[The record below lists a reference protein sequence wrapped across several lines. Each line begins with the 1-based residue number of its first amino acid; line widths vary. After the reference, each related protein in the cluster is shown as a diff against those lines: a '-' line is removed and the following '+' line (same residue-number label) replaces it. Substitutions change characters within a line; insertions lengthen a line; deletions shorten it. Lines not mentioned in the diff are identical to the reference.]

1 MTRILALMV
10 AALSVPALFSP
21 ATAQPSTAPDPLVGR
36 IIDQLTPGSTRGIRV
51 PQQEVTQ
58 PGQNLPRARQ
68 TEAPIR
74 ADTTAPAGTPAL
86 SVLVNF
92 ASGSATLSPAA
103 EAALAPVGQ
112 ALASAALANFRFR
125 IEGHT
130 DTTGDA
136 GSNQVLSERR
146 AAAVRD
152 FLIQRYGVNGARLE
166 VVGLGETTLLIR
178 TGAQVPEAR
187 NRRVQVLNIGS

>member
-1 MTRILALMV
+1 MTRYLALIV
-10 AALSVPALFSP
+10 AALSLPAPLLPAAAQSSP
-21 ATAQPSTAPDPLVGR
+21 GVDPLVGR

-51 PQQEVTQ
+51 PQQEITQ
-58 PGQNLPRARQ
+58 PAQNLPRARPA
-68 TEAPIR
+68 EAPIR

-92 ASGSATLSPAA
+92 ASGSATLSPQA
-103 EAALAPVGQ
+103 ERALAPVAQ
-112 ALASAALANFRFR
+112 ALASPALASFRFR

-136 GSNQVLSERR
+136 ASNQALSERR

-152 FLIQRYGVNGARLE
+152 FLVQRYGVSPNRLE
-166 VVGLGETTLLIR
+166 VVGLGETNLLVR
-178 TGAQVPEAR
+178 TGTQVPEVR

>member
-1 MTRILALMV
+1 MSRFLAVIV
-10 AALSVPALFSP
+10 AALSVPAMLAP
-21 ATAQPSTAPDPLVGR
+21 AVAQPSSAPDPLIGR

-51 PQQEVTQ
+51 PQQEIIQ
-58 PGQNLPRARQ
+58 PGQNQARPRQ
-68 TEAPIR
+68 DAPIR
-74 ADTTAPAGTPAL
+74 AETTAPTGTPSL

-92 ASGSATLSPAA
+92 ASGSATLTPAA
-103 EAALAPVGQ
+103 ERALAPLGQ
-112 ALASAALANFRFR
+112 ALASAALASFRFR

-136 GSNQVLSERR
+136 ARNQQLSERR

-152 FLIQRYGVNGARLE
+152 FLVQRYGVNATRLE
-166 VVGLGETTLLIR
+166 TVGLGETNLLVR
-178 TGAQVPEAR
+178 TGPQVPDVS